1 MRAIFNFLNYFLWQ
15 ARSSRA
21 RGEASGQCLGP
32 STQSNHGRSPHCQR
46 QNRNWLR
53 DLELFGNYSWSHA
66 IDTLSEGTTYYPRPK
81 TPSSN
86 EIIFQAGF
94 LPSTGTSLRNSA
106 LTTLGS
112 TSRFPSSWIL
122 IFKVWHLGRR
132 EPGTELQNLDVW
144 GNPRDCPLL
153 TCWPHF

>member
-1 MRAIFNFLNYFLWQ
+1 MGTIYCSGRHAVPEHEEK
-15 ARSSRA
+15 R
-21 RGEASGQCLGP
+21 RGNVWAP
-32 STQSNHGRSPHCQR
+32 AHSPTMAGHLIV
-46 QNRNWLR
+46 RNWLR

-66 IDTLSEGTTYYPRPK
+66 IDTLSEGTTYDPRPK

-86 EIIFQAGF
+86 KIIFQAGF

-122 IFKVWHLGRR
+122 IFKVWHLGRW

-144 GNPRDCPLL
+144 GNPWDCPLL